1 MSRSL
6 FWYRAPH
13 SRFGIEILTRN
24 GTGNWH
30 TIPFTVMIQNY
41 RISFNQAQ
49 RAINNNSHATTNQE
63 LFRNP
68 KFIFWLA
75 LEGDLQTVGY
85 SEWIWMNVWKTSQNS
100 KLVDNLQQG
109 ISTGFQL
116 FKNVESKI
124 RQKSSKSG
132 HNTPGNMTPSQVS
145 PTHEPMSTD
154 DSKSRGSH
162 GTPTS
167 PTKSMGSNKSVGTKE
182 ESYRHWFGII
192 FVKKFFSIS
201 NL

>member
-1 MSRSL
+1 
-6 FWYRAPH
+6 
-13 SRFGIEILTRN
+13 
-24 GTGNWH
+24 
-30 TIPFTVMIQNY
+30 MIQNY

-49 RAINNNSHATTNQE
+49 RAINNNSHASTNQE
-63 LFRNP
+63 SFHMN
-68 KFIFWLA
+68 KIFISPRYPHCREAISNW
-75 LEGDLQTVGY
+75 
-85 SEWIWMNVWKTSQNS
+85 VWTNAWKPSQNS

-145 PTHEPMSTD
+145 PTHEPMTID
-154 DSKSRGSH
+154 DTKLRGSH

-167 PTKSMGSNKSVGTKE
+167 PTKSMGSNKSNGNKSE
-182 ESYRHWFGII
+182 ESYRYWFEIDSKNNWSLCQ
-192 FVKKFFSIS
+192 FRTSEVTD
-201 NL
+201 

>member
-1 MSRSL
+1 
-6 FWYRAPH
+6 
-13 SRFGIEILTRN
+13 
-24 GTGNWH
+24 
-30 TIPFTVMIQNY
+30 MIQNY

-63 LFRNP
+63 SFKNWKCPRKYPQNVLNSP
-68 KFIFWLA
+68 LA
-75 LEGDLQTVGY
+75 KKINFFERL
-85 SEWIWMNVWKTSQNS
+85 KPSQNS

-109 ISTGFQL
+109 ISTGFQI

-145 PTHEPMSTD
+145 PTHEPMATD
-154 DSKSRGSH
+154 DVAKSRVSH

-167 PTKSMGSNKSVGTKE
+167 PTKSMGSNKSSGNI
-182 ESYRHWFGII
+182 ESYRFWF
-192 FVKKFFSIS
+192 
-201 NL
+201 

>member
-1 MSRSL
+1 MVQEIDIRSPL
-6 FWYRAPH
+6 QLWYKT
-13 SRFGIEILTRN
+13 IESVLTKLSELLTTTLMRRPIRN
-24 GTGNWH
+24 CSVIHESPN
-30 TIPFTVMIQNY
+30 
-41 RISFNQAQ
+41 
-49 RAINNNSHATTNQE
+49 TT
-63 LFRNP
+63 

-85 SEWIWMNVWKTSQNS
+85 SEWIRMNVWKTSQNS